1 LSTIS
6 AVTAKTKAI
15 CPIPSAV
22 PKLAAPSA
30 AARAV
35 VAAKAARAIAKS
47 ASVAMQL
54 G

>member
-1 LSTIS
+1 M
-6 AVTAKTKAI
+6 KAI
-15 CPIPSAV
+15 WPIPSAV

-35 VAAKAARAIAKS
+35 VAAKAPS
-47 ASVAMQL
+47 AMPMSVSVAMHL